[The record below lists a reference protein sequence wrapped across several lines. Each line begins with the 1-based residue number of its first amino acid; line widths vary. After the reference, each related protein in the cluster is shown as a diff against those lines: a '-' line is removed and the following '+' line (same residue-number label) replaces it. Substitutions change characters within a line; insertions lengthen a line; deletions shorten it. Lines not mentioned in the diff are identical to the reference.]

1 MRLSTITKYVVCFL
15 LWGTFTA
22 TAASL
27 NEDPLHDKAV
37 NTAREGN
44 PREGLA
50 ILQSILDKDPDNYA
64 VRRDFVIIA
73 TWAGDCDLALK
84 NYQSIKNAPQQEAY
98 LLVAVSDCLNTQ
110 NRRADAIVLLEQ
122 GAAQWPED
130 EELKEKLAELKTER
144 DFDTAPAVAVTL
156 STDNSD
162 QGNLEWLFETRY
174 SQQVLQDTRAYARF
188 LAKRADDP
196 EFATGDVN
204 RIGVGAIHN
213 LNFQWTFDVELSTD
227 VKQSGD
233 EGVTGTV
240 LYQPYYLW
248 QLGLKHATFAED
260 VPLRAKA
267 INITSDS
274 TSAFVDFHT
283 DDYRWTWSAGADQY
297 SFSDNNDRKSFY
309 TAGSYAYHLKPKLE
323 HRVVLDLYRS
333 QNSLP
338 ASDAVYF
345 NPSRDSTI
353 NLTHKTSLVYD
364 SRFQRHVDH
373 FLVFIG
379 NYWQQDYG
387 GNSIYGVG
395 VQQEYNFTDYDY
407 FTWGAGVDS
416 RVYDGKRE
424 QQINVYVSYEH
435 KF

>member
-1 MRLSTITKYVVCFL
+1 VCFL

-22 TAASL
+22 TAAPL

-84 NYQSIKNAPQQEAY
+84 SYQIIKNAPQQEAY

-110 NRRADAIVLLEQ
+110 NRRADAIALLEK
-122 GAAQWPED
+122 GATQWPED
-130 EELKEKLAELKTER
+130 EELKDKLAELKAER
-144 DFDTAPAVAVTL
+144 DFDTAPAVSVTL

-283 DDYRWTWSAGADQY
+283 EDYRWTWSAGADQY
-297 SFSDNNDRKSFY
+297 NFSDNNDRKSFY
-309 TAGSYAYHLKPKLE
+309 TAGSFAYHLKPKLE
-323 HRVVLDLYRS
+323 HRVVLDVYRS

-373 FLVFIG
+373 FLVFVG
-379 NYWQQDYG
+379 NYWQKDYSS
-387 GNSIYGVG
+387 NSIYGVG

-416 RVYDGKRE
+416 RVYDGNRE